1 MERWCKAARRSTR
14 CLPSEDAA
22 TPAAHR
28 CDGSNLD
35 LEWMAGKNQ
44 FRLFHWTNL
53 RGGGHGET
61 RRTPGFGA
69 SDAAAACAD
78 PSLAL
83 CGNAGGDPERAASQR
98 TAFAANTRPRASIR
112 DCTRDGGCSV

>member
-22 TPAAHR
+22 TPAAAHR

-69 SDAAAACAD
+69 SNAA
-78 PSLAL
+78 
-83 CGNAGGDPERAASQR
+83 GDPERAASQR
-98 TAFAANTRPRASIR
+98 TAFAANTRPRVSIR